1 MTTTTTTTTDVRPAP
16 RDESAEILIIGSGFA
31 GLGMGAQLRRHGR
44 EDFLILDRAQ
54 QVGGTWRDNT
64 YPGAACD
71 VPSHLYSFSFA
82 PNPQWSGFYTPGPE
96 IQDYLVRF
104 SEDEGLTPHLRLGAD
119 MLEAHWDPETERW
132 TVRTPRGTYTAR
144 WLIMGTGHL
153 ADPRLP
159 DVPGLDAFE
168 GEVIHSARWD
178 HTVDLKGKRVA
189 VVGTGA
195 SAIQV
200 IPELAATAAELVVF
214 QRTPAWVTPRVV
226 KPYSAAVRRMF
237 ERAPHTMQRERDDIF
252 WFAESNYAQ
261 RRGVPAALDQ
271 VRAQALGHLAA
282 AVSDPEL
289 RERLTP
295 RYLPGCKRVLVSND
309 YYPAMAR
316 DNVTLEDSA
325 LDRVE
330 GSRLFGVSGH
340 GYEVDVVVLCT
351 GFEAAQPPFAERVHD
366 GEGRSLADHWSSGM
380 AAFDST
386 AVAGFPNLFAINGPN
401 TSLGHNSIV
410 YIIESQIAYILEAL
424 DRVEHEG
431 IRTMVPETLAQEEYV
446 DRLQERAATSVW
458 LVGGGRPP
466 LWRGPPSG
474 GARGRRLPLLVRR
487 PPLGQVDADLAR
499 LRLRLP
505 RPQRPLHRGGLPLL
519 GEWGARAHAG
529 ARARAIGRAD
539 LSRPAPGQG
548 LSLIHI

>member
-1 MTTTTTTTTDVRPAP
+1 MADNVRYRTIDILTPVMIAVAFGVIFIGLGALFNALSPLWLLYKPTEGLFMGLWLLSGAVAGLIVRKPGAALLAELLAAAIEMLLGGQWAAMTLV
-16 RDESAEILIIGSGFA
+16 SGVLQ
-31 GLGMGAQLRRHGR
+31 GLGMEISLAVWRYRR
-44 EDFLILDRAQ
+44 
-54 QVGGTWRDNT
+54 GG
-64 YPGAACD
+64 
-71 VPSHLYSFSFA
+71 
-82 PNPQWSGFYTPGPE
+82 
-96 IQDYLVRF
+96 
-104 SEDEGLTPHLRLGAD
+104 
-119 MLEAHWDPETERW
+119 M
-132 TVRTPRGTYTAR
+132 
-144 WLIMGTGHL
+144 
-153 ADPRLP
+153 
-159 DVPGLDAFE
+159 
-168 GEVIHSARWD
+168 
-178 HTVDLKGKRVA
+178 RVA

-424 DRVEHEG
+424 DRAEHEG

-458 LVGGGRPP
+458 LVDGGCHSWYVDPR
-466 LWRGPPSG
+466 SG
-474 GARGRRLPLLVRR
+474 KLTLIWPDYAY
-487 PPLGQVDADLAR
+487 DF
-499 LRLRLP
+499 
-505 RPQRPLHRGGLPLL
+505 
-519 GEWGARAHAG
+519 
-529 ARARAIGRAD
+529 RARNGHFTGEGF
-539 LSRPAPGQG
+539 LSSASGEPEPMPVREPERSVA
-548 LSLIHI
+548 LI

>member
-252 WFAESNYAQ
+252 WFAESSYAQ

-351 GFEAAQPPFAERVHD
+351 GFEAAQPPFAERVVLGGSVVHHLVAGGGEVLHQVGGQLHAGVVGGD
-366 GEGRSLADHWSSGM
+366 VDAHAQTPPEGR
-380 AAFDST
+380 
-386 AVAGFPNLFAINGPN
+386 
-401 TSLGHNSIV
+401 
-410 YIIESQIAYILEAL
+410 
-424 DRVEHEG
+424 R
-431 IRTMVPETLAQEEYV
+431 
-446 DRLQERAATSVW
+446 
-458 LVGGGRPP
+458 
-466 LWRGPPSG
+466 SG
-474 GARGRRLPLLVRR
+474 GVSLLTA
-487 PPLGQVDADLAR
+487 PPDP
-499 LRLRLP
+499 LP
-505 RPQRPLHRGGLPLL
+505 RGGPAQISATDRSGSRTGMGSGSPRAEERKPSPVKWPL
-519 GEWGARAHAG
+519 
-529 ARARAIGRAD
+529 RARK
-539 LSRPAPGQG
+539 S
-548 LSLIHI
+548 

>member
-1 MTTTTTTTTDVRPAP
+1 MTTAMTTTTDVRPAP

-119 MLEAHWDPETERW
+119 MLDAHWDPETERW
-132 TVRTPRGTYTAR
+132 TVRTPRGTYTGR

-410 YIIESQIAYILEAL
+410 YIIESQIAYVLEAL

-458 LVGGGRPP
+458 LVDGGCHSWYVDPR
-466 LWRGPPSG
+466 SG
-474 GARGRRLPLLVRR
+474 KLTLIWPDYAY
-487 PPLGQVDADLAR
+487 DF
-499 LRLRLP
+499 
-505 RPQRPLHRGGLPLL
+505 
-519 GEWGARAHAG
+519 
-529 ARARAIGRAD
+529 RARNGHFTGEGF
-539 LSRPAPGQG
+539 LSSASGEPEPMPVREPERSVA
-548 LSLIHI
+548 LI

>member
-189 VVGTGA
+189 VIGTGA
-195 SAIQV
+195 SAIQI

-330 GSRLFGVSGH
+330 GSR
-340 GYEVDVVVLCT
+340 
-351 GFEAAQPPFAERVHD
+351 
-366 GEGRSLADHWSSGM
+366 
-380 AAFDST
+380 
-386 AVAGFPNLFAINGPN
+386 
-401 TSLGHNSIV
+401 
-410 YIIESQIAYILEAL
+410 
-424 DRVEHEG
+424 
-431 IRTMVPETLAQEEYV
+431 
-446 DRLQERAATSVW
+446 
-458 LVGGGRPP
+458 P
-466 LWRGPPSG
+466 L
-474 GARGRRLPLLVRR
+474 
-487 PPLGQVDADLAR
+487 
-499 LRLRLP
+499 
-505 RPQRPLHRGGLPLL
+505 
-519 GEWGARAHAG
+519 
-529 ARARAIGRAD
+529 RARK
-539 LSRPAPGQG
+539 S
-548 LSLIHI
+548 